1 MLKNILILI
10 SLGLFISCSTNRPS
24 GKTEAEVLYKEALD
38 MIKEKR
44 YILATERLNL
54 IRSQYPYSYYAT
66 HAELLN
72 ADVLFLQSSYAES
85 AAAYSLF
92 KDLHPKYKNISYVVS
107 RQAESYYKQ
116 LPPTFDRDLSVGTK
130 AIEYFQEILQKYPQS
145 EYAKGAKEKIVEI
158 KSKFKKKE
166 KYIADF
172 YFRTKEY
179 FSARYRYLRIIK
191 NFSDEDLKA
200 HAMVRVVTSSKNLN
214 EKEKCTSF
222 FKEYELQIK
231 KERLAALKSAA
242 KTCF

>member
-1 MLKNILILI
+1 MYKNFLILI
-10 SLGLFISCSTNRPS
+10 FISSFFSCSTNRPT

-38 MIKEKR
+38 MIENKR

-72 ADVLFLQSSYAES
+72 ADVLFLQSSYVEA

-116 LPPTFDRDLSVGTK
+116 LPPTFDRDLSVGSK

-145 EYAKGAKEKIVEI
+145 EYAKGAKEKIIEI
-158 KSKFKKKE
+158 KDKFKKKE

-179 FSARYRYLRIIK
+179 FSARHRYLGIINK
-191 NFSDEDLKA
+191 FSDESLKA
-200 HAMVRVVTSSKNLN
+200 YSMIRVVAASKNLN
-214 EKEKCTSF
+214 EKEKCKSF
-222 FKEYELQIK
+222 LKEYELEIRK
-231 KERLAALKSAA
+231 VDLPALKSAA
-242 KTCF
+242 KGCF